1 MEEKLYVWGD
11 NKDNE
16 LFFKGGSYKSFSQN
30 KHAKRVIDIIAKGDR
45 RYFIKNDG
53 SVYEKVT

>member
-1 MEEKLYVWGD
+1 MYVWGD

-16 LFFKGGSYKSFSQN
+16 LFFKGDSYKLFGEN
-30 KHAKRVIDIIAKGDR
+30 KYTKRVINIAGKGDR

-53 SVYEKVT
+53 HVF